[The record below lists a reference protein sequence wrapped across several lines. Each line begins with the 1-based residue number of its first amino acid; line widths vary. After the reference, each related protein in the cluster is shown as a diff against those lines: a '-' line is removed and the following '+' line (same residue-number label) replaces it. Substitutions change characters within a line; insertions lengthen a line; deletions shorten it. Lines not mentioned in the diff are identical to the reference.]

1 MSQKVHAKSLRVGR
15 FINSEEAWY
24 AENNY
29 SSLWA
34 KALATRSI
42 ISPLLEK
49 GLLFRASKAPSKRRR
64 KKSVFTFCYL
74 WKKQFGTKS
83 YLFPLV
89 ANFPRKGIVG
99 KYFPIQAIRNRNK
112 NKKRLQK

>member
-15 FINSEEAWY
+15 LLNSEETWY

-34 KALATRSI
+34 KALNTRYI
-42 ISPLLEK
+42 ISPLFEK

-64 KKSVFTFCYL
+64 KKSIFNYCYL
-74 WKKQFGTKS
+74 WQKQFGTKT
-83 YLFPLV
+83 YLFPLL
-89 ANFPRKGIVG
+89 ATFPRKGIVG

-112 NKKRLQK
+112 AQKRFNS